1 MTKLGKPIQ
10 PKQPKPLT
18 VEEKV
23 QAIYRQYSQ
32 KFAVYMEAAVFNML
46 GNSEICKNR
55 PYCEII
61 EDAAA
66 LAEQMID
73 EVPKAI
79 EAAFQR
85 RIETMKAK
93 AEAENK
99 PAQS

>member
-18 VEEKV
+18 AEEKV

-46 GNSEICKNR
+46 GNSEICKTK
-55 PYCEII
+55 CFDEIVA
-61 EDAAA
+61 DAAA
-66 LAEQMID
+66 YAEQMID
-73 EVPKAI
+73 AVPAAI
-79 EAAFQR
+79 DAAFQR
-85 RIETMKAK
+85 RVEKMKAK
-93 AEAENK
+93 AEAETK

>member
-55 PYCEII
+55 SFDEIVK
-61 EDAAA
+61 DAAA
-66 LAEQMID
+66 YAEQMID
-73 EVPKAI
+73 AAPAAI
-79 EAAFQR
+79 DAAFQR
-85 RIETMKAK
+85 RIEKMKAK
-93 AEAENK
+93 AEAETK

>member
-1 MTKLGKPIQ
+1 MNKT
-10 PKQPKPLT
+10 KQPKPLT

-66 LAEQMID
+66 VAEQMID

-93 AEAENK
+93 AEAEEREARENN
-99 PAQS
+99 PFRI

>member
-1 MTKLGKPIQ
+1 MNKPNK
-10 PKQPKPLT
+10 PKQMT
-18 VEEKV
+18 AEEKV

-46 GNSEICKNR
+46 GNSEICKTR
-55 PYCEII
+55 TFDEIVA
-61 EDAAA
+61 DAAA
-66 LAEQMID
+66 YAEQMID
-73 EVPKAI
+73 AVPKAI
-79 EAAFQR
+79 DAAFQR

>member
-46 GNSEICKNR
+46 GNSEIAKNR
-55 PYCEII
+55 STREII
-61 EDAAA
+61 DEAAVI
-66 LAEQMID
+66 AEQMID
-73 EVPKAI
+73 AVPAAI
-79 EAAFQR
+79 DAAFQR
-85 RIETMKAK
+85 RVETMKAK
-93 AEAENK
+93 AEAETK

>member
-73 EVPKAI
+73 AVPAAI
-79 EAAFQR
+79 DAAFQR

>member
-1 MTKLGKPIQ
+1 MNKT
-10 PKQPKPLT
+10 KQPKPLT

-46 GNSEICKNR
+46 GNSEICKIR
-55 PYCEII
+55 SYDEILA
-61 EDAAA
+61 DAAA

-73 EVPKAI
+73 AVPAAI
-79 EAAFQR
+79 DAAFQR
-85 RIETMKAK
+85 RIEKMKEK